1 MSKRSVRYTIH
12 FLTAVSITAMVLFV
26 IYGMQNGLFTD
37 RTKMEMLIERGGIFG
52 PLFFIFIQMV
62 QVVVPIIPGG
72 ISCAAGAILFGPW
85 MGLLYNYIGI
95 VIGSMINFYLARRYG
110 QCFVKYFVKEETY
123 EKYAQWLEKGKK
135 FDKFLQLR
143 FSFHVRRMIFCVCW
157 RDLQRCHG
165 RGFLPLFYLENQD
178 RLPSIVWHLSMRER
192 GSVVCS

>member
-12 FLTAVSITAMVLFV
+12 FFTAVSITAMVLFV

-52 PLFFIFIQMV
+52 PLFFMV

-72 ISCAAGAILFGPW
+72 ISCAAGVILFGPW

-135 FDKFLQLR
+135 FDKFFAVAIFFPCAPDDFLCMLAGLTKMSWKRFSAIILLGKPGSIAIYSLALVYAGTWISGLQL
-143 FSFHVRRMIFCVCW
+143 I
-157 RDLQRCHG
+157 
-165 RGFLPLFYLENQD
+165 
-178 RLPSIVWHLSMRER
+178 
-192 GSVVCS
+192 

>member
-1 MSKRSVRYTIH
+1 MSKQSVRYTIH

-72 ISCAAGAILFGPW
+72 ISCAAGVILFGPW

-110 QCFVKYFVKEETY
+110 QCFVKDFVKEETY

-135 FDKFLQLR
+135 FDKFFAVAIFFPCAPDDFLCMLAGLTKMSWKR
-143 FSFHVRRMIFCVCW
+143 FSAIF
-157 RDLQRCHG
+157 LLG
-165 RGFLPLFYLENQD
+165 KPG
-178 RLPSIVWHLSMRER
+178 
-192 GSVVCS
+192 